1 MRSGV
6 ATFVAMRHMSDR
18 FIRLYRTIDLRDRYL
33 SMYSATLALSHCGL
47 NLVKGSR
54 DNFWGVHFFKK
65 YLIMIIIRY
74 QHAILIFK
82 LIFCSILIKCM
93 KNCIDIFK
101 KKKSSDTYFWNIL
114 SSLFNSFFFF
124 SFAFFYPPPLS
135 ILLCFRFCFS
145 FFVFLG
151 QNKINSDSIFLFI
164 LSMVCMFCKRLIVQY
179 RA

>member
-93 KNCIDIFK
+93 KNCIDILK
-101 KKKSSDTYFWNIL
+101 KKNHPTHTFEIYCQVCLIH
-114 SSLFNSFFFF
+114 SFFFLL
-124 SFAFFYPPPLS
+124 FFYPPPLS

-145 FFVFLG
+145 ILFFLG

-164 LSMVCMFCKRLIVQY
+164 LSMFCMFCKRLIVQY

>member
-54 DNFWGVHFFKK
+54 DNFWGVHFLKK

-93 KNCIDIFK
+93 KNCIDILK

-124 SFAFFYPPPLS
+124 SFAFLPPPPFHFVMFS
-135 ILLCFRFCFS
+135 LLFFY
-145 FFVFLG
+145 FVF
-151 QNKINSDSIFLFI
+151 F
-164 LSMVCMFCKRLIVQY
+164 RPE
-179 RA
+179 

>member
-93 KNCIDIFK
+93 KNCIDISLK
-101 KKKSSDTYFWNIL
+101 KNHPTHTFEIYCQVCLIH
-114 SSLFNSFFFF
+114 FF

-164 LSMVCMFCKRLIVQY
+164 LSMFCKSLIVQY

>member
-93 KNCIDIFK
+93 KNCIDISL

-124 SFAFFYPPPLS
+124 CFFLPPPPFPFCYVFAFVFH
-135 ILLCFRFCFS
+135 FCF
-145 FFVFLG
+145 F
-151 QNKINSDSIFLFI
+151 
-164 LSMVCMFCKRLIVQY
+164 RPE
-179 RA
+179 

>member
-54 DNFWGVHFFKK
+54 DNFWGVHFKKK

-93 KNCIDIFK
+93 KNCIDILK
-101 KKKSSDTYFWNIL
+101 KKIIRH
-114 SSLFNSFFFF
+114 
-124 SFAFFYPPPLS
+124 
-135 ILLCFRFCFS
+135 ILLKYTVK
-145 FFVFLG
+145 FV
-151 QNKINSDSIFLFI
+151 
-164 LSMVCMFCKRLIVQY
+164 
-179 RA
+179 

>member
-101 KKKSSDTYFWNIL
+101 KKNHPTHTFEIYCQVCLIH
-114 SSLFNSFFFF
+114 SFFFF
-124 SFAFFYPPPLS
+124 CFFLPPPPFHFVMFS
-135 ILLCFRFCFS
+135 LLFFFFCF
-145 FFVFLG
+145 F
-151 QNKINSDSIFLFI
+151 
-164 LSMVCMFCKRLIVQY
+164 RPE
-179 RA
+179 